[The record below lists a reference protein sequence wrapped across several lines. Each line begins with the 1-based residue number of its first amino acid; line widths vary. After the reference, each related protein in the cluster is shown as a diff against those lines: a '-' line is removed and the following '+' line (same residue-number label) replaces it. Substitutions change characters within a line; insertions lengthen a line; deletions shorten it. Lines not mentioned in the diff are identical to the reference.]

1 MHMYTYQVA
10 KSKAIEKQWFDA
22 WKDDIKPITFANIC
36 NWFTL
41 RTPTLNNNIMGDFS
55 QSAAAVTSYL
65 WCSVDNSVSHGPLW
79 LCYWPVIILH
89 IICNYCTNMITY
101 TKLHCETPPPPLI
114 KKETNHYP
122 TAEWNSQSSLSVL
135 AALANNL

>member
-1 MHMYTYQVA
+1 MHTYTYMYQVA

-41 RTPTLNNNIMGDFS
+41 RTPTLNNNIMGDFA
-55 QSAAAVTSYL
+55 QSAAAVTNYL

-101 TKLHCETPPPPLI
+101 TKLHCETPPPFN
-114 KKETNHYP
+114 KKRNKSLP
-122 TAEWNSQSSLSVL
+122 NSWVEFTVLSQCTCCFSK
-135 AALANNL
+135 